1 MVKSILSVLLVALLF
16 TSLSAQ
22 DSRQTISG
30 TITDELTQ
38 EPLSFATI
46 SIKGSDPLIGTTA
59 DLDGVFILEDVP
71 LGRFTLEV
79 SYIGYETLLVPEV
92 LVTSAKAVQLDVGL
106 RLATTQLETV
116 VVRPGVRKQRPLNSM
131 ATVSA
136 RMLSVEE
143 ASRYAGGFDDPA
155 RLAASFP
162 GVASNVSNNAI
173 IVRGNAPKFLQ
184 WKIEG
189 VEIPNPNHFAN
200 LGALGGGGL
209 TALSSNLMANSDFFT
224 GAFPAEYNN
233 ALSGVFDIRMRS
245 GNSNEHEHSAEIGVI
260 GIDFASEGPL
270 SAKGNSS
277 YLFNYRYPT
286 LGLVA
291 PLLPEDAGGT
301 NYQDL
306 SFKLKFPS
314 QKAGTFA
321 LWGIGLLDRSGAV
334 PESNPENRQYYQDIE
349 DQSVKQYMGATGLSH
364 QYFFQGAGF
373 LHTTVAYSTSGI
385 DLFTQRLNAKE
396 DLLPQNAIDD
406 RRYNLTLK
414 SYFNRHYGQNH
425 VNRTGIT
432 WRGLGYDL
440 SIQDAQSPG
449 DLEEV
454 VAENGFASLVSG
466 FTNSSISVANW
477 KFNVG
482 LSAQLFTLNNRSVVE
497 PRAGINY
504 RLASGQELSL
514 GYGLHSR
521 IEELPI
527 YFANTPQASQ
537 SNANLDLDFTKAH
550 HFVLAYDW
558 DLSEHLH
565 LKVEP
570 YYQRLFDIPMIAN
583 GGSEALLNLQNDWF
597 ITDHYVNTGEGEN
610 YGLDLTLEQY
620 MKDGFYFLLS
630 GSVFNSRYRAAD
642 SEWWNTRFNRN
653 FLFNFLAGKEIK
665 MGKKQE
671 NTLGINM
678 RIALQGG
685 ERFSR
690 IDQAASLL
698 EQDVVYDDT
707 IPFTEQTGVS
717 AYLHAT
723 ISYQWNKPRTT
734 QKIALKILN
743 ANNFEEF
750 QGHRYNLVSGQ
761 VEELREGLMIPNL
774 SYRISF

>member
-1 MVKSILSVLLVALLF
+1 MVKTIIPVLLLGLLC
-16 TSLSAQ
+16 TSLNAQ
-22 DSRQTISG
+22 DARQKIIG
-30 TITDELTQ
+30 NIIDELTQ
-38 EPLSFATI
+38 EPLAFATV
-46 SIKGSDPLIGTTA
+46 SVQGSDPLIGTTT
-59 DLDGVFILEDVP
+59 DIDGKFLLEDVP

-92 LVTSAKAVQLDVGL
+92 LVTSAKAVQLDIGL
-106 RLATTQLETV
+106 RLASTQLETV
-116 VVRPGVRKQRPLNSM
+116 VVRPGIRKQRPLNSM

-155 RLAASFP
+155 RLATSFP

-245 GNSNEHEHSAEIGVI
+245 GNSNEHEHSAEVGVI
-260 GIDFASEGPL
+260 GIDFASEGPI
-270 SAKGNSS
+270 SAKQEAS
-277 YLFNYRYPT
+277 YLFNYRYST

-291 PLLPEDAGGT
+291 PLLPEDASGT

-321 LWGIGLLDRSGAV
+321 LWGIGLLDRSGAT
-334 PESNPENRQYYQDIE
+334 PEVNPDNRQYYQDIE
-349 DQSVKQYMGATGLSH
+349 EQSVKQYMGATGINH
-364 QYFFQGAGF
+364 QYFFKGSGY
-373 LHTTVAYSTSGI
+373 LHTTLAYSTSGV
-385 DLFTQRLNAKE
+385 DLFTQRLNEKN
-396 DLLPQNAIDD
+396 DLLPQNAVDD
-406 RRYNLTLK
+406 RRYNLTFK
-414 SYFNRHYGQNH
+414 SYFNRRYGKNH
-425 VNRTGIT
+425 VNRTGFT

-440 SIQDAQSPG
+440 SIQDADTPG
-449 DLEEV
+449 DLQEV
-454 VAENGFASLVSG
+454 VAEDGFASLVSA
-466 FTNSSISVANW
+466 FTNSSISLQNW
-477 KFNVG
+477 TLNLG
-482 LSAQLFTLNNRSVVE
+482 LNAQVFTLNNQSVVE
-497 PRAGINY
+497 PRLGISY
-504 RLASGQELSL
+504 RLSDGQQLSL

-521 IEELPI
+521 LEELPI
-527 YFANTPQASQ
+527 YFANTLNAST
-537 SNANLDLDFTKAH
+537 SNANRDLDFTKAH

-558 DLSEHLH
+558 DLSDHLH

-570 YYQRLFDIPMIAN
+570 YYQRLFDVPMIAH
-583 GGSEALLNLQNDWF
+583 GGTEALINLQNDWF
-597 ITDHYVNTGEGEN
+597 VSDHYLNTGEGEN

-620 MKDGFYFLLS
+620 MQNGFYFLLS
-630 GSVFNSRYRAAD
+630 GSVFDSRYRAAD
-642 SEWWNTRFNRN
+642 TDWWNTRYNRN

-665 MGKKQE
+665 MGKKRE

-685 ERFSR
+685 DRFSR
-690 IDQAASLL
+690 IDQEASSL
-698 EQDVVYDDT
+698 EQDVVYDET
-707 IPFTEQTGVS
+707 TPFTEQTGAS
-717 AYLHAT
+717 ALLHTT

-750 QGHRYNLVSGQ
+750 QGHRYNLVTGQ